1 MAPIVHGLEVE
12 YHDQVE
18 FTYLNID
25 DPKND
30 SFKDQLGYRYQ
41 PHFLLLDGEGKVIQ
55 QWLGPVTKQE
65 FRTAF
70 ESALAD

>member
-12 YHDQVE
+12 YHDQIE

-25 DPKND
+25 DPQTEA
-30 SFKDQLGYRYQ
+30 FTDQLGYRYQ
-41 PHFLLLDGEGKVIQ
+41 PHFLLLDGEGNIIQ
-55 QWLGPVTKQE
+55 QWLGPVTKEE

-70 ESALAD
+70 QDALAQ